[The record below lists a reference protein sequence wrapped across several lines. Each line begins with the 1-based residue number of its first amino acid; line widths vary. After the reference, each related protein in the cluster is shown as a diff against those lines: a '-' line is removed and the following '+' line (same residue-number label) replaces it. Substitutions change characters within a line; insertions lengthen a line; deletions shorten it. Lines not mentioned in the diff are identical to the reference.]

1 MQGPLFRTQWSESSS
16 DRLCTFCS
24 EQRWGCW
31 GWDGGRVVKVEA
43 QANGYL
49 PASWSSQQPE
59 SEMCLPISPEDTG
72 SEGLFSGLTASVHQS
87 LLSLAC
93 RHGIRLSGAP
103 RGLPHVA
110 MVESPWAGTCP
121 QNQLPEREAVGPYT
135 VEILPWGVSV
145 GPRGFQS
152 QFCENGF
159 FFPS

>member
-1 MQGPLFRTQWSESSS
+1 MDWLDLLAVQGTLKSLLQHHSSKVLAIINSAAMNIGVHVSLSLLVSSVYAQQW
-16 DRLCTFCS
+16 D
-24 EQRWGCW
+24 CW
-31 GWDGGRVVKVEA
+31 VIK
-43 QANGYL
+43 QFYF
-49 PASWSSQQPE
+49 QFF
-59 SEMCLPISPEDTG
+59 TG

-93 RHGIRLSGAP
+93 RRGIRLSGAP